1 MTDQEI
7 LRELASA
14 YMEAA
19 NEPVNAERRERAYA
33 TNELQAVRPLVWI
46 HELPWHELN
55 IDDALTLRC
64 EGALAREIAQS
75 AAMEVLSGGHDSG
88 AVLSREHVYPLDRHR
103 VSGD

>member
-7 LRELASA
+7 LRELANA

-33 TNELQAVRPLVWI
+33 TNGLQAVRPLVWI

-64 EGALAREIAQS
+64 EGALAREIEQFLRRS
-75 AAMEVLSGGHDSG
+75 LLQWRDFQAAMILE
-88 AVLSREHVYPLDRHR
+88 PC
-103 VSGD
+103 

>member
-33 TNELQAVRPLVWI
+33 TNGFRPCA
-46 HELPWHELN
+46 PSCGFTSFRGTN
-55 IDDALTLRC
+55 
-64 EGALAREIAQS
+64 
-75 AAMEVLSGGHDSG
+75 
-88 AVLSREHVYPLDRHR
+88 
-103 VSGD
+103 